1 MLLAGCV
8 VGPDYEQPIVETGAD
23 WMQGTV
29 PGEPP
34 VDTWWEQ
41 FGDEQLTALVL
52 QAHATNLS
60 VRASYANIARAR
72 ALRALSG
79 SRNGPVLDV
88 GASVT
93 RRQQS
98 VNGPLPVDQI
108 PNLDVI
114 QTIYDT
120 GFDAAWELDLFGG
133 NRRRNEAADAR
144 IDQAVAEAADLR
156 LAVGAEVARAYLELR
171 GAQRELDAVDA
182 SVAALDERA
191 RLLATGAAAGEY
203 STADVSRA
211 QTELAANRARLP
223 ALKAQVRDLAMVIAV
238 LLGKLPDSVL
248 PLAASEP
255 PAAPTLSP
263 LPVGQRADVLLRR
276 ADVRAAERALAAA
289 TADAGVAHAERFP
302 KLGLSGNAGFQ
313 ALDAGDLT
321 DSDSV
326 FWGIAPVI
334 SWRVFDGGRVR
345 AEIAASEVQVELAA
359 LEYER
364 TVLQAL
370 ADAEQALSRYQFS
383 LAVTQQQADALAA
396 AEQAQRYSAMRVAA
410 GESARFELLDAR
422 QQLAEAAVRHA
433 SAQTQASVALVSLY
447 KSLGGG
453 WEE

>member
-1 MLLAGCV
+1 MKTKLIAGACCALLAGCV
-8 VGPDYEQPIVETGAD
+8 VGPDYEAPVMETGAD
-23 WMQGTV
+23 WVQGTE
-29 PGEPP
+29 PGEPV
-34 VDTWWEQ
+34 VDNWWEQ

-52 QAHATNLS
+52 QAHATNIS

-72 ALRALSG
+72 ALRSLSG

-88 GASVT
+88 GGSVT
-93 RRQQS
+93 RRKQS
-98 VNGPLPVDQI
+98 ANGPLPVDEI
-108 PNLDVI
+108 PAIDAY

-144 IDQAVAEAADLR
+144 IDQAVAQAADFR

-171 GAQRELDAVDA
+171 GAQREFDAVEE
-182 SVAALDERA
+182 SVAVLDERA

-203 STADVSRA
+203 TTGDVSRA
-211 QTELAANRARLP
+211 QSELAANRARLP
-223 ALKAQVRDLAMVIAV
+223 ALEAQVRDLAMVIAV
-238 LLGKLPDSVL
+238 LLGKLPESVL
-248 PLAASEP
+248 PLASSP
-255 PAAPTLSP
+255 PPSAPALSP

-289 TADAGVAHAERFP
+289 TADSGVAHAERFP

-334 SWRVFDGGRVR
+334 SWRVLDGGRVQ
-345 AEIAASEVQVELAA
+345 AEIAASEAEVVLAA

-383 LAVTQQQADALAA
+383 LGIT
-396 AEQAQRYSAMRVAA
+396 R
-410 GESARFELLDAR
+410 
-422 QQLAEAAVRHA
+422 
-433 SAQTQASVALVSLY
+433 
-447 KSLGGG
+447 
-453 WEE
+453 